1 MTTRIPP
8 QPSTTVGRPAKPLAV
23 RRLAIA
29 AALLAF
35 LPALAGCMS
44 GAPGP
49 LASLPTAAESSRAF
63 RAMGYSNVSCRQTSP
78 KQMKCY
84 SRQTGAVYSIG
95 HVDSGSS
102 VGIYNFPQDQWV
114 RAYRSRDRFGQ
125 PRIEWGRRA
134 GGGQYKRGTFAT

>member
-84 SRQTGAVYSIG
+84 SRQTGAVYSSG
-95 HVDSGSS
+95 YVDRCCQRRHLQFPASPVGQGIPHTGSGWPTPHRMGSP
-102 VGIYNFPQDQWV
+102 GWRDG
-114 RAYRSRDRFGQ
+114 SR
-125 PRIEWGRRA
+125 PPS
-134 GGGQYKRGTFAT
+134 